1 MTQRKI
7 ERVAGWA
14 AFVSWCA
21 FAALFA
27 FVFYLAAAAPDS
39 VQPQHVAVKHQAKP
53 DAAVAGPAAGRSD
66 KLIAAQVFMFPTA
79 IVFFV
84 ACGLSSW
91 WRWRRRMRVAAETY
105 VEARAVARLDLPR
118 RNGRSTAI

>member
-39 VQPQHVAVKHQAKP
+39 VQPQHVASKRQAKR
-53 DAAVAGPAAGRSD
+53 GSGRCWSCSRP
-66 KLIAAQVFMFPTA
+66 I
-79 IVFFV
+79 
-84 ACGLSSW
+84 
-91 WRWRRRMRVAAETY
+91 
-105 VEARAVARLDLPR
+105 
-118 RNGRSTAI
+118 